1 MNFNLNRIVAI
12 KGDASF
18 RKFFRKKNKNKAT
31 ILVFAN
37 KEKEKNLLIYDAI
50 NKLLIKNKIIA
61 PKLYEENYRNNYI
74 EIEDLGNNT
83 LFDVLNRS
91 KKEKIKYFKKIIK
104 VLIKIQKIKQKK
116 IKNFLNKNYKI
127 ENYSKS
133 KLLKEANLFLKYYI
147 PKVIKQNN
155 RKKLINKLRKI
166 FIELLSNLKNPNNTF
181 VHRDFHVSNLMFY
194 KNKIAVIDT
203 QDAIYGNIAYDLASL
218 VDDVRYK
225 SSKNVK
231 EKIYSEFIKLKVV
244 NKKNFK
250 NDFEILSVLRNL
262 KIIGIFTRLSVR
274 DKKDKYLKLIPYA
287 WNLIELRIKDND
299 NFKELKLVL
308 NNFFSKKIRR
318 LK

>member
-1 MNFNLNRIVAI
+1 MKLNNL
-12 KGDASF
+12 KKLSGDASF
-18 RKFFRKKNKNKAT
+18 RSFYRKKNHSQTSIIVFCKKQKKSN
-31 ILVFAN
+31 LVIYEAIN
-37 KEKEKNLLIYDAI
+37 NLLIKE
-50 NKLLIKNKIIA
+50 NLLA
-61 PKLYEENYRNNYI
+61 PKMIDNNYNKNYI
-74 EIEDLGNNT
+74 EIEDLGDNSIYKILKKKKNK
-83 LFDVLNRS
+83 LKIYLN
-91 KKEKIKYFKKIIK
+91 IIK
-104 VLIKIQKIKQKK
+104 TLKLMQKINFKSIKTFKRKKYIIPRYTKNKLLNEAKLFLEWYLPKVLKKKK
-116 IKNFLNKNYKI
+116 IKKAKNQINNILDNLYKQLKLNKQ
-127 ENYSKS
+127 
-133 KLLKEANLFLKYYI
+133 
-147 PKVIKQNN
+147 V
-155 RKKLINKLRKI
+155 
-166 FIELLSNLKNPNNTF
+166 F
-181 VHRDFHVSNLMFY
+181 VHRDFHVSNMIY
-194 KNKIAVIDT
+194 HQKKIYLIDG
-203 QDAIYGNIAYDLASL
+203 QDAVYGNIAYDLASL

-225 SSKNVK
+225 SSKNLK